1 MTWSWRFE
9 GPDGSTLDRPASPSH
24 PSQSDAENWIGEQW
38 RELADE
44 GVAQV
49 TLFEDGRLVY
59 GPMALAES

>member
-1 MTWSWRFE
+1 MWTWRFE
-9 GPDGSTLDRPASPSH
+9 GADGSTLDKPTSPSH

-38 RELADE
+38 RELSAD

-49 TLFEDGRLVY
+49 TLFEDERQVY